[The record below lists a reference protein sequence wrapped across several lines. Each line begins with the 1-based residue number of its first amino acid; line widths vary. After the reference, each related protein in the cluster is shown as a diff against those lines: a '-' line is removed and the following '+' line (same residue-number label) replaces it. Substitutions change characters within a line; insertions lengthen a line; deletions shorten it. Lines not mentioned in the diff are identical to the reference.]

1 MSHYIM
7 LVVDPS
13 LNKTVLGTVYHID
26 SRLESTVSF
35 CFAALVMSI
44 TVTGVFQ
51 S

>member
-1 MSHYIM
+1 M

-13 LNKTVLGTVYHID
+13 HDKTVLGTVYHID
-26 SRLESTVSF
+26 SRLGRTVSF
-35 CFAALVMSI
+35 LFAALVMSI